1 MRRRN
6 MIRQQ
11 HCTAQNGQ
19 PAPGPVFPPLLSV
32 FRLFQQELMRFQI
45 PVPQVATQTK
55 ISNQHPAGI
64 RDTHQIFITERI
76 FTVPEAWRIKSR
88 TPIIAI
94 STPANSHRVSE
105 GADGCSMVNAFVRT
119 QPIFILSRIPARR
132 NHGNRTDIC
141 SHRPRWLYHRKTIP
155 AILNNGISAM
165 SRNRAADFIPT
176 SATGFPFTIMVEDAE
191 ITAPPCVV
199 LSPSN
204 TKPLDIEFPF
214 IYQRYSNY

>member
-1 MRRRN
+1 MIRVTYSGSSSGRHCTRSSILVSSAWHRTQLHGLFYRKVINPAGKSVLLRPLTPPMRRRN

-105 GADGCSMVNAFVRT
+105 GADEAAPWSMLLFVPSPFLSYRAFRRAGNHR
-119 QPIFILSRIPARR
+119 QP
-132 NHGNRTDIC
+132 H
-141 SHRPRWLYHRKTIP
+141 
-155 AILNNGISAM
+155 
-165 SRNRAADFIPT
+165 
-176 SATGFPFTIMVEDAE
+176 
-191 ITAPPCVV
+191 
-199 LSPSN
+199 
-204 TKPLDIEFPF
+204 
-214 IYQRYSNY
+214 

>member
-45 PVPQVATQTK
+45 PVPQVATQAK

-64 RDTHQIFITERI
+64 RDTHQIFITEII

-105 GADGCSMVNAFVRT
+105 GADGCPWSMLLFVPSPFLSYRAF
-119 QPIFILSRIPARR
+119 RR
-132 NHGNRTDIC
+132 AGNHGNRTDIC

-165 SRNRAADFIPT
+165 SGIGQLT
-176 SATGFPFTIMVEDAE
+176 
-191 ITAPPCVV
+191 
-199 LSPSN
+199 LSPPALRAFHLQSWW
-204 TKPLDIEFPF
+204 KM
-214 IYQRYSNY
+214 RK